1 MELTNREVKTI
12 NAIIND
18 LTTTFTQAE
27 LHGFM
32 GSETIKEMLTLQN
45 KILHK
50 DYCEDHLIAYEDM
63 TEEDF
68 LRGYEERMGW

>member
-1 MELTNREVKTI
+1 MELTNKEIKAI

-27 LHGFM
+27 LHKFM
-32 GSETIKEMLTLQN
+32 GSETIKEMLILQS

-50 DYCEDHLIAYEDM
+50 DYCEDHLIAYEEM

-68 LRGYEERMGW
+68 LRAYEERMGW